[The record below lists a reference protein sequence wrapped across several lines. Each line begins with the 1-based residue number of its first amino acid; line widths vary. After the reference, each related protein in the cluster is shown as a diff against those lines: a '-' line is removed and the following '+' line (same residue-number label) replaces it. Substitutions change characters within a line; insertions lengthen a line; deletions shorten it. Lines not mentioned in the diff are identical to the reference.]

1 LTDRRI
7 YFRVDEKNDIRG
19 LREVTTFAADKLQ
32 TLDDRHCIVVNKSNG
47 EHVEECTED
56 WTRIRP
62 HYAGDDG
69 IVDGALPV

>member
-1 LTDRRI
+1 
-7 YFRVDEKNDIRG
+7 VS
-19 LREVTTFAADKLQ
+19 VTTFAADKLQ
-32 TLDDRHCIVVNKSNG
+32 TLDDRHCIVKNKSNG
-47 EHVEECTED
+47 EHVEDCTED